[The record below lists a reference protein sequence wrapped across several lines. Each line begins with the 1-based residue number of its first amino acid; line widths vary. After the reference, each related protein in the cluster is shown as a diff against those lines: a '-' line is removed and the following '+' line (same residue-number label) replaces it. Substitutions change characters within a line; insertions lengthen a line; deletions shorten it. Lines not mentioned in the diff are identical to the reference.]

1 MDIIFNASG
10 RIVCDEHKLA
20 PLSLTSS
27 RNSFVP
33 LISLCP
39 IQTVPSISRRKSFL
53 FFSMFHLPA
62 YRNCCIRIVGNHGF
76 QPCLDKMLHILF
88 PVYSPDTTFRPLSFQ
103 RFRKSDIYR
112 WYNAGC
118 SPCTPVPAA
127 YFSTS
132 SMSPRTDTRSQPPDS
147 AGELP
152 EYCSG

>member
-1 MDIIFNASG
+1 MLLVELFVMNTNWP
-10 RIVCDEHKLA
+10 

-88 PVYSPDTTFRPLSFQ
+88 PVYSPDTYFQTALLPAFQEIRHIQMVQCRMQSLYTCSRCIFLHIQYDVPVQIRGLSLRIQ
-103 RFRKSDIYR
+103 
-112 WYNAGC
+112 
-118 SPCTPVPAA
+118 PAN
-127 YFSTS
+127 FLNTVVVE
-132 SMSPRTDTRSQPPDS
+132 R
-147 AGELP
+147 
-152 EYCSG
+152 